1 MRHFIY
7 SLRLLLFGGGMK
19 KVNLYGKWIISIS
32 LLIIC
37 GYVYLIQVNDNKQVI
52 EETSAQMHFEINNTK
67 HAIETLKP
75 KASPAE
81 DFETE
86 KPIYTAILDK
96 ALLIRDKELRIK
108 TISNHLLNWAKEA
121 PLECVHWLSE
131 QYKAPEHMLYISQVI
146 HFLIT
151 DNLPVAGDIILNFEI
166 LHSDQSIVDDYLSSQ
181 VAVSPYDGIEW
192 LNNLSNEKIKQEAEL
207 RLLQTW
213 AKLGPM
219 QLLNYLEVHTEI
231 AGNNRHI
238 IQHQLAQTLTK
249 NNSKQVQDEFYSY
262 PSSFQPNLAYSVIS
276 QWPEH
281 ELSDAR
287 EWIFTLEG
295 EQSKYFAIK
304 SYIDYT
310 GTSSANM
317 NELIEQIHSSKL
329 RAHLL
334 ERLQ

>member
-1 MRHFIY
+1 
-7 SLRLLLFGGGMK
+7 MK
-19 KVNLYGKWIISIS
+19 KANLYGKWIISIS

-37 GYVYLIQVNDNKQVI
+37 GCVYLIQTNVNEQVI

-67 HAIETLKP
+67 HIKETLKP
-75 KASPAE
+75 KASHAE
-81 DFETE
+81 GFEAE
-86 KPIYTAILDK
+86 KPTYTAILDK
-96 ALLIRDKELRIK
+96 ALLIKDKELRIK
-108 TISNHLLNWAKEA
+108 TISNHLINWAKEA
-121 PLECVHWLSE
+121 PFECVHWLDE
-131 QYKAPEHMLYISQVI
+131 QSKTPEQALYISKVI

-151 DNLPVAGDIILNFEI
+151 DNLPVAGRIILNFER

-181 VAVSPYDGIEW
+181 VAVSPYDAIEW
-192 LNNLSNEKIKQEAEL
+192 LNNLDNEKMKQEVKL
-207 RLLQTW
+207 RLLQNW
-213 AKLGPM
+213 AKLEPA
-219 QLLNYLEVHTEI
+219 QLLNYLEVHTDI
-231 AGNNRHI
+231 TANNRYL
-238 IQHQLAQTLTK
+238 IQQQLAQVLIK
-249 NNSKQVQDEFYSY
+249 KSSQQIQDEFYSY

-310 GTSSANM
+310 GKSSANM
-317 NELIEQIHSSKL
+317 NELIQQIHSPKL

>member
-1 MRHFIY
+1 
-7 SLRLLLFGGGMK
+7 MK
-19 KVNLYGKWIISIS
+19 KINLNGKWIIGIS
-32 LLIIC
+32 LLIIS
-37 GYVYLIQVNDNKQVI
+37 GYAYLIQASDNEQVI
-52 EETSAQMHFEINNTK
+52 EETSAKMHFEINNTK
-67 HAIETLKP
+67 HSKEKLKS
-75 KASPAE
+75 KASHAKDLE
-81 DFETE
+81 KE
-86 KPIYTAILDK
+86 KPTYKAILDK
-96 ALLIRDKELRIK
+96 ALLIKDKELRIK
-108 TISNHLLNWAKEA
+108 TISNHLLNWAKDA
-121 PLECVHWLSE
+121 PYECVHWLDE
-131 QYKAPEHMLYISQVI
+131 QYETPEYMLYVSQVI

-151 DNLPVAGDIILNFEI
+151 DDLSLAGSIILNFEI

-192 LNNLSNEKIKQEAEL
+192 LNNLNNEKIKQEAEF
-207 RLLQTW
+207 RLLQSW
-213 AKLGPM
+213 ANLDPT

-231 AGNNRHI
+231 AGNKRHI

-249 NNSKQVQDEFYSY
+249 NNSQQVQDEFYSY
-262 PSSFQPNLAYSVIS
+262 PPSFQPNLAYSVIS

-310 GTSSANM
+310 GSSSANL
-317 NELIEQIHSSKL
+317 NELIEQIHNPTL
-329 RAHLL
+329 RAYLL

>member
-1 MRHFIY
+1 
-7 SLRLLLFGGGMK
+7 MK
-19 KVNLYGKWIISIS
+19 KVNLSSKWIISIS

-37 GYVYLIQVNDNKQVI
+37 GYVYLIQTNVNEQANA
-52 EETSAQMHFEINNTK
+52 EATAHMHYKINNTK
-67 HAIETLKP
+67 HSKGKLDP
-75 KASPAE
+75 KASYSRGV
-81 DFETE
+81 ETE
-86 KPIYTAILDK
+86 KPTYTAILDK
-96 ALLIRDKELRIK
+96 ALLIKDKELRIK
-108 TISNHLLNWAKEA
+108 TLSNYLLNWAKEA
-121 PLECVHWLSE
+121 PYECVHWLDE
-131 QYKAPEHMLYISQVI
+131 QYKTLEQALYMSKVI

-151 DNLPVAGDIILNFEI
+151 DNLPVAGRIILNFER

-181 VAVSPYDGIEW
+181 VAVSPYDAIEW
-192 LNNLSNEKIKQEAEL
+192 LNNLDNEKMKQEVKL
-207 RLLQTW
+207 RLLQNW
-213 AKLGPM
+213 AKLEPA

-231 AGNNRHI
+231 TANNRYL
-238 IQHQLAQTLTK
+238 IQQQLAQVLIK
-249 NNSKQVQDEFYSY
+249 KSSQQIQDEFYSY

-310 GTSSANM
+310 GTSTANM
-317 NELIEQIHSSKL
+317 NELIEQIHSPKL